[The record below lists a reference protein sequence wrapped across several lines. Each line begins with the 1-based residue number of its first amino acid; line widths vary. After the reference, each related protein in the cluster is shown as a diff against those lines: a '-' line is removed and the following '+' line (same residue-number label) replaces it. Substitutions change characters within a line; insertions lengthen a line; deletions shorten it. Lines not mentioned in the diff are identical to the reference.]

1 MIFWL
6 DRVFRWIRMT
16 FQAVRNVRNRWAP
29 ELKQLSDNIEKL
41 EESLAGTDDCMV
53 DIFSLE
59 EKLDDRMTVLEEK
72 LTSAKADITYLK
84 DHLNSVI
91 KELNVITDGGI
102 ENKLDFMEEELDAVK
117 AENVEMRNHLNS
129 LIKELNVITTFM
141 NEKHGRNVVTQI
153 FENTRSQ
160 KRKRDERNKM
170 MEQDGDDAGKEG
182 PREYPDAEGN
192 PIKIV
197 NYELF

>member
-6 DRVFRWIRMT
+6 NSIVGWIRMT

-41 EESLAGTDDCMV
+41 EESLAGTDCV
-53 DIFSLE
+53 LNIYSLE
-59 EKLDDRMTVLEEK
+59 ETHGDRMTVLEEE
-72 LTSAKADITYLK
+72 LTSAKADIADLK

-102 ENKLDFMEEELDAVK
+102 EKKLELQEEELDAVK
-117 AENVEMRNHLNS
+117 AENVEMRNHFNS
-129 LIKELNVITTFM
+129 MAKELNVITTFI

-160 KRKRDERNKM
+160 KRKRDERAL
-170 MEQDGDDAGKEG
+170 MEQNGDDADKEG

-197 NYELF
+197 NY